1 MGVLI
6 MTRNLLII
14 IICVF
19 AVSISFAQKDLS
31 YLDNEKGTSMEPIL
45 AAAKPLVEEI
55 EGGDY
60 EIVRMEYD
68 LIFGEKSTYRILF
81 DGWTY
86 GIAAFGDYRIKDI
99 DVSVYVKSRGDWKLI
114 EEDAE
119 NDDVATVSIK
129 PRVKEE
135 YKIVISVYKFNKGYT
150 VGHYGLMIF
159 HE

>member
-1 MGVLI
+1 
-6 MTRNLLII
+6 MTRNFLVAF
-14 IICVF
+14 ICFF
-19 AVSISFAQKDLS
+19 AVGISFAQRDLS
-31 YLDNEKGTSMEPIL
+31 YLDNKKGTSMGPIL

-68 LIFGEKSTYRILF
+68 LIFGEKSTYRTLF

-99 DVSVYVKSRGDWKLI
+99 DLSVYKKRKGKWKLV

-119 NDDVATVSIK
+119 NDDVATISIK
-129 PRVKEE
+129 PRSKEE
-135 YKIVISVYKFNKGYT
+135 YKIVISVYKFNKGYS

>member
-1 MGVLI
+1 
-6 MTRNLLII
+6 MTRKILIALV
-14 IICVF
+14 CVF
-19 AVSISFAQKDLS
+19 TVGVSFAQKDLS
-31 YLDNEKGTSMEPIL
+31 YLDNENGTSMEPIM
-45 AAAKPLVEEI
+45 AAAKPLVKEI
-55 EGGDY
+55 EGGNY

-68 LIFGEKSTYRILF
+68 LIFTEKSTFRTLF
-81 DGWTY
+81 DGYTY

-99 DVSVYVKSRGDWKLI
+99 DISVYVKSRGDWKLF

-129 PRVKEE
+129 PRIKEE
-135 YKIVISVYKFNKGYT
+135 YKIVISVYKFNKGYS

>member
-1 MGVLI
+1 MGVIIMIRNILI
-6 MTRNLLII
+6 VFV
-14 IICVF
+14 CVV
-19 AVSISFAQKDLS
+19 AGSVSFAQKDFS

-68 LIFGEKSTYRILF
+68 LIFDKKSTYRTLF

-99 DVSVYVKSRGDWKLI
+99 DVSIYVKSRGEWKLI

-119 NDDVATVSIK
+119 NDDVATVSVK
-129 PRVKEE
+129 PRKKEE
-135 YKIVISVYKFNKGYT
+135 YKIEISVYKFNKGYN

>member
-1 MGVLI
+1 
-6 MTRNLLII
+6 MTRKMLIALV
-14 IICVF
+14 CVF
-19 AVSISFAQKDLS
+19 TFSVSFAQKDLS

-68 LIFGEKSTYRILF
+68 LIFEEKSTYRILF

-86 GIAAFGDYRIKDI
+86 GIVAFGDYRIKDI
-99 DVSVYVKSRGDWKLI
+99 DVSVYVKSRGDWRLL

-119 NDDVATVSIK
+119 NDDVATVSVK
-129 PRVKEE
+129 PRNKEE
-135 YKIVISVYKFNKGYT
+135 YKIVISVYKFNKGYS

>member
-1 MGVLI
+1 
-6 MTRNLLII
+6 MTQKLLII
-14 IICVF
+14 IVSFF
-19 AVSISFAQKDLS
+19 AVGISFAQKDLS

-45 AAAKPLVEEI
+45 AAARPLVEEI

-68 LIFGEKSTYRILF
+68 LIFGEKSTYRTLF
-81 DGWTY
+81 EGWTY
-86 GIAAFGDYRIKDI
+86 GVAAFGDYRIKDI
-99 DVSVYVKSRGDWKLI
+99 DLSVFVKSKGRWKLV

-129 PRVKEE
+129 PRIKEE
-135 YKIVISVYKFNKGYT
+135 YKIVISVYKFNKDYT

>member
-1 MGVLI
+1 
-6 MTRNLLII
+6 MTRNLII
-14 IICVF
+14 TFVCVF
-19 AVSISFAQKDLS
+19 ALGTSFAQTDLS

-55 EGGDY
+55 EGADY

-68 LIFGEKSTYRILF
+68 LIFSEKSTYRTLF
-81 DGWTY
+81 EGWTY

-99 DVSVYVKSRGDWKLI
+99 DVSVYKKSKGNWALV

-129 PRVKEE
+129 PRDKEE
-135 YKIVISVYKFNKGYT
+135 YKIVISVYKFNKDYT
-150 VGHYGLMIF
+150 AGHYGLMIF

>member
-1 MGVLI
+1 
-6 MTRNLLII
+6 MTRKILIVLV
-14 IICVF
+14 CVF
-19 AVSISFAQKDLS
+19 TVGVSFAQKDLS
-31 YLDNEKGTSMEPIL
+31 YLDNENGPSMEPIM

-55 EGGDY
+55 EGGNY

-68 LIFGEKSTYRILF
+68 LIFTEKSTYRTLF
-81 DGWTY
+81 DGYTY
-86 GIAAFGDYRIKDI
+86 GIVAFGDYRIKDI
-99 DVSVYVKSRGDWKLI
+99 DISVYVKSRGDWKLF

-129 PRVKEE
+129 PRIKEE
-135 YKIVISVYKFNKGYT
+135 YKIVISVYKFNKGYS

>member
-1 MGVLI
+1 
-6 MTRNLLII
+6 MTRKMLIALV
-14 IICVF
+14 CVF
-19 AVSISFAQKDLS
+19 TVSVSFAQKDLS

-68 LIFGEKSTYRILF
+68 LIFDKKSTYRTLF

-99 DVSVYVKSRGDWKLI
+99 DLEVYVKSRGEWRLFK
-114 EEDAE
+114 EDVE

-129 PRVKEE
+129 PRIKEE
-135 YKIVISVYKFNKGYT
+135 YKIVISVYKFNKGYS

>member
-1 MGVLI
+1 
-6 MTRNLLII
+6 MTRKLLTAFLCIFI
-14 IICVF
+14 SG
-19 AVSISFAQKDLS
+19 VSLAQKDFS

-45 AAAKPLVEEI
+45 AAAKPLVEKI
-55 EGGDY
+55 EDGGY

-68 LIFGEKSTYRILF
+68 LIFTEKSTYRTLF

-86 GIAAFGDYRIKDI
+86 GIAAFGDYRINDI
-99 DVSVYVKSRGDWKLI
+99 DISVYVKSRGDWKLI

-129 PRVKEE
+129 PRSAEE
-135 YKIVISVYKFNKGYT
+135 YKIVISVYKFNRGYS

>member
-1 MGVLI
+1 
-6 MTRNLLII
+6 MTRKFLITFV
-14 IICVF
+14 CLF
-19 AVSISFAQKDLS
+19 AVGISLAQKDLS
-31 YLDNEKGTSMEPIL
+31 HLDNDKGTSMEPIL
-45 AAAKPLVEEI
+45 AAARPLVEEI
-55 EGGDY
+55 EDGDF

-68 LIFGEKSTYRILF
+68 LVFSEKSTYRTLF

-99 DVSVYVKSRGDWKLI
+99 DLSVYKKSNGRWKLV

-119 NDDVATVSIK
+119 NDDVATVTIK
-129 PRVKEE
+129 PRTKEE
-135 YKIVISVYKFNKGYT
+135 YKIVVSVYRFNKGYN

>member
-1 MGVLI
+1 
-6 MTRNLLII
+6 MTRKILITSVCI
-14 IICVF
+14 F
-19 AVSISFAQKDLS
+19 AVGVSFVQKDLS
-31 YLDNEKGTSMEPIL
+31 YLDNENGTSMGPIM

-55 EGGDY
+55 EGGNY

-68 LIFGEKSTYRILF
+68 LIFTEKSTYRTLF
-81 DGWTY
+81 DGYTY
-86 GIAAFGDYRIKDI
+86 GIVAFGDYRIKDI
-99 DVSVYVKSRGDWKLI
+99 DISVYVKSRGDWKLF

-129 PRVKEE
+129 PRTKEE
-135 YKIVISVYKFNKGYT
+135 YKIVISVYKFNKGYS

>member
-1 MGVLI
+1 
-6 MTRNLLII
+6 MTRKFLITFV
-14 IICVF
+14 CLF
-19 AVSISFAQKDLS
+19 AIGISLAQKDLS
-31 YLDNEKGTSMEPIL
+31 YLDNDKGTSMEPIL
-45 AAAKPLVEEI
+45 AAARPLVEEI
-55 EGGDY
+55 EDGDF

-68 LIFGEKSTYRILF
+68 LVFSEKSTYRTLF

-99 DVSVYVKSRGDWKLI
+99 DLSVYKKSNGRWKLV

-119 NDDVATVSIK
+119 NDDVATVTIK
-129 PRVKEE
+129 PRTKEE
-135 YKIVISVYKFNKGYT
+135 YKIVVSVYRFNKGYN

>member
-1 MGVLI
+1 MRTSILI
-6 MTRNLLII
+6 TITCI
-14 IICVF
+14 F
-19 AVSISFAQKDLS
+19 VSGFTFAQKDYS
-31 YLDNEKGTSMEPIL
+31 RLDNEKGTSMEPIL
-45 AAAKPLVEEI
+45 AAADPLVEEI
-55 EGGDY
+55 EDGGY

-68 LIFGEKSTYRILF
+68 LIFSKKSTYRKLF

-99 DVSVYVKSRGDWKLI
+99 DVTVYREIRGRWEKV

-119 NDDVATVSIK
+119 DDDVATVSIT
-129 PRVKEE
+129 PRRDEE
-135 YKIVISVYKFNKGYT
+135 YKIEISVYKFNKGYT

>member
-1 MGVLI
+1 MSRIFLVVFI
-6 MTRNLLII
+6 YIFAA
-14 IICVF
+14 CV
-19 AVSISFAQKDLS
+19 SLAQNDYS

-45 AAAKPLVEEI
+45 AAAKPLVEKI
-55 EGGDY
+55 ESENY

-68 LIFGEKSTYRILF
+68 LIFTEKSTYRILF

-86 GIAAFGDYRIKDI
+86 GIAAFGDYRINDI
-99 DVSVYVKSRGDWKLI
+99 DLSVYVKSRGEWKLI

-129 PRVKEE
+129 PRIKEE
-135 YKIVISVYKFNKGYT
+135 YKIVISVYKFNKGYK

>member
-1 MGVLI
+1 
-6 MTRNLLII
+6 MTRRFII
-14 IICVF
+14 TFICVF
-19 AVSISFAQKDLS
+19 AVGTCFAQKDLS

-68 LIFGEKSTYRILF
+68 LIFGEKSTYRTLF

-99 DVSVYVKSRGDWKLI
+99 DVSVYVKSKGKWKLFK
-114 EEDAE
+114 EDAE

-135 YKIVISVYKFNKGYT
+135 YKIVISVYKFNKGYS

>member
-1 MGVLI
+1 MKYCLSI
-6 MTRNLLII
+6 LII
-14 IICVF
+14 VMF
-19 AVSISFAQKDLS
+19 FSALTLAQKDYS

-55 EGGDY
+55 EDGGY

-68 LIFGEKSTYRILF
+68 LVFEKKSAFRKLF

-86 GIAAFGDYRIKDI
+86 GIAAFGDYRIQDI
-99 DVSVYVKSRGDWKLI
+99 DITVYKENRGRWEMV

-129 PRVKEE
+129 PTRDEE
-135 YKIVISVYKFNKGYT
+135 YKIVISVYKFNPGYS

>member
-1 MGVLI
+1 
-6 MTRNLLII
+6 MTRKFLITFV
-14 IICVF
+14 CLF
-19 AVSISFAQKDLS
+19 AAGISLAQKDLS
-31 YLDNEKGTSMEPIL
+31 YLDNDKGTSMEPIL
-45 AAAKPLVEEI
+45 AAARPLVEEI
-55 EGGDY
+55 EDGDF

-68 LIFGEKSTYRILF
+68 LVFSEKSTYRTLF

-99 DVSVYVKSRGDWKLI
+99 DLSVYKKSNGRWKLV

-119 NDDVATVSIK
+119 NDDVATVTIK
-129 PRVKEE
+129 PRTKEE
-135 YKIVISVYKFNKGYT
+135 YKIVVSVYKFNKGYN